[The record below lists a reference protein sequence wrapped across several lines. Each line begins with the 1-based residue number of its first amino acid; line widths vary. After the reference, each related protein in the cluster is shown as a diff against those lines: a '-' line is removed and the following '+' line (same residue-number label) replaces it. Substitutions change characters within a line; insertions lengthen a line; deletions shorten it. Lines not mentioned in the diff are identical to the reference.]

1 MKKTYGAK
9 FRPGI
14 LLENGNKKDETY
26 HVVACEAQTHFR
38 SSLLSLRKI
47 FFGGREATTGNASA
61 LRRLSCAALISTVE
75 IVLDF

>member
-26 HVVACEAQTHFR
+26 HVVACEAQT
-38 SSLLSLRKI
+38 L

-61 LRRLSCAALISTVE
+61 LRRLTMWRVVV
-75 IVLDF
+75 VLNPGGGGH